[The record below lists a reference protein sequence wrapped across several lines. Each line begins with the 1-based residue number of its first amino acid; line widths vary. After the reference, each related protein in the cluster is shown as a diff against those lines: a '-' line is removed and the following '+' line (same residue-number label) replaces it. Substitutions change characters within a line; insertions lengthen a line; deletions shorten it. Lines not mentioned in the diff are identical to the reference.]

1 MASMQIWRHRPSG
14 KHYAVYVEDG
24 QVVRAKG
31 PMNPR
36 EAVTLTTGGIGE
48 NESSPSLAATLNTA
62 PWEYDPVWQD
72 NPHREED
79 AEWLRGII
87 DPADDSTV

>member
-14 KHYAVYVEDG
+14 NHYLVYVSDG
-24 QVVRAKG
+24 QAVRAKG
-31 PMNPR
+31 PMTPK
-36 EAVTLTTGGIGE
+36 EAAALTAKRLD
-48 NESSPSLAATLNTA
+48 ESESDTSVADTLNAA

-72 NPHREED
+72 EPHREED